1 MRCGVRCGVPHSYA
15 LSGSVL
21 AVGPHVRASD
31 RTHAVEACITPLSP
45 GYPGSVTATSPTNP
59 DVDNNSVANPGLVRK
74 IYNQL
79 QGVIHEFAKFGAV
92 GLSALVVDIGLFN
105 ILLYAGPLEGKP
117 LTAKAIS
124 VAVATTFAYLGNR
137 FWTFKHRGGSGPTR
151 ELLLFFGLN
160 GVAMLIAMGCL
171 WFSHYALGFTSP
183 LADNISANVIGLGLG
198 TLFRFWS
205 YRKFVFPEVDDAEE
219 RKRLMGSVEI

>member
-1 MRCGVRCGVPHSYA
+1 MGPPHA
-15 LSGSVL
+15 
-21 AVGPHVRASD
+21 
-31 RTHAVEACITPLSP
+31 
-45 GYPGSVTATSPTNP
+45 GYPGSVPATSPVNSHVD
-59 DVDNNSVANPGLVRK
+59 DVTNPGLVRNL
-74 IYNQL
+74 YNKL
-79 QGVIHEFAKFGAV
+79 QGVIHEFAKFGTV

-105 ILLYAGPLEGKP
+105 LLLYAGPLEGKP
-117 LTAKAIS
+117 LTAKAVS

-137 FWTFKHRGGSGPTR
+137 FWTFKHRGGAGPTR

-171 WFSHYALGFTSP
+171 WFSHYALGLTSP

-205 YRKFVFPEVDDAEE
+205 YRKFVFPEVDDDEE